1 MQNIYPNRL
10 KYLCKIF
17 ITINVKCVCQ
27 ILTPHWP
34 PPLICFHHLVLSMC
48 SWPFSCSIIVELSWF
63 RWWSLDGGFGDH
75 YDQCRES
82 FLFSPAAVEWHL
94 LSESGMENLIV
105 IKIISRK
112 IGHLIILSSFSVW
125 WRHYWGFIDQEP
137 IHTSTYQLRQNI
149 FFHII
154 SPSSQHCSS
163 VSNSWES
170 TTRNIS
176 RHLWGSWTASLMWH
190 IWAVFVIKRPL
201 KYRKNPKIRSVAGL
215 HYITLRCQKIIFNFF
230 FYIFKVERFF

>member
-1 MQNIYPNRL
+1 MWNVCA
-10 KYLCKIF
+10 KYLPHTGRHLSF
-17 ITINVKCVCQ
+17 ASTIWFWACAADRSPAASSWNYHD
-27 ILTPHWP
+27 LDDD
-34 PPLICFHHLVLSMC
+34 HLN
-48 SWPFSCSIIVELSWF
+48 
-63 RWWSLDGGFGDH
+63 GGFGDDQ
-75 YDQCRES
+75 DQCRES

-105 IKIISRK
+105 IKIISPK

-201 KYRKNPKIRSVAGL
+201 KYRKNPKIRSVSGL
-215 HYITLRCQKIIFNFF
+215 HYIVKKLF
-230 FYIFKVERFF
+230 

>member
-48 SWPFSCSIIVELSWF
+48 SWPFSCSIIVELS
-63 RWWSLDGGFGDH
+63 SDEKHDLDDDHLNGGFGDDQ
-75 YDQCRES
+75 DQCRES

-105 IKIISRK
+105 IKIISQK

-201 KYRKNPKIRSVAGL
+201 KYRKNPKIRSVSGL
-215 HYITLRCQKIIFNFF
+215 HYIVKKLF
-230 FYIFKVERFF
+230 